1 MYFDI
6 CYLVMYPILYLENI
20 SVKERHAPPL
30 PQMVEM
36 IFFLVAF
43 FSWGGGW
50 VWPGTQVGNAYV
62 QCWFIWDVKKTTNL
76 VKI

>member
-36 IFFLVAF
+36 IFFGGF
-43 FSWGGGW
+43 FFLGGGG
-50 VWPGTQVGNAYV
+50 VSLTGNSGRECICAMLIHLG
-62 QCWFIWDVKKTTNL
+62 C
-76 VKI
+76 

>member
-20 SVKERHAPPL
+20 SVKERHAPLL

-43 FSWGGGW
+43 FSWGGGE
-50 VWPGTQVGNAYV
+50 
-62 QCWFIWDVKKTTNL
+62 FDREL
-76 VKI
+76 R

>member
-6 CYLVMYPILYLENI
+6 CYLVMYPILCLENI

-36 IFFLVAF
+36 IFFWWLF
-43 FSWGGGW
+43 FLGGG
-50 VWPGTQVGNAYV
+50 GGG
-62 QCWFIWDVKKTTNL
+62 
-76 VKI
+76 